1 MSKYASKI
9 VELAQSWVG
18 IREGSQG
25 HQKILDIYNS
35 QRPLPRGYKMSITDP
50 WCAATTTALAVE
62 LGYTDIIPCEC
73 SCSRLIEIA
82 KQMGIWMED
91 ESVTPEPGWLCLYDW
106 DDNGVGDNKNSPD
119 HVGVV
124 EKVEGNTITVIEGNY
139 HNAVKR
145 RQIAVNGRYIRGYI
159 APRYDT
165 EKGYKL
171 ELRTLRNG
179 CAGEDV
185 RALQILLNGRGYSCG
200 NADGLFGAKT
210 EAAARNYQKA
220 KGLDS
225 DGVVGPVTMA
235 ALLGV

>member
-18 IREGSQG
+18 IQEGSQG

-119 HVGVV
+119 HVGIV
-124 EKVEGNTITVIEGNY
+124 EKVEGNAITVIEGNY
-139 HNAVKR
+139 DGPDADRVDGVERRPPFAINA
-145 RQIAVNGRYIRGYI
+145 RYIRGYI

-165 EKGYKL
+165 EAETKD
-171 ELRTLRNG
+171 
-179 CAGEDV
+179 GEC
-185 RALQILLNGRGYSCG
+185 RS
-200 NADGLFGAKT
+200 
-210 EAAARNYQKA
+210 
-220 KGLDS
+220 
-225 DGVVGPVTMA
+225 
-235 ALLGV
+235 